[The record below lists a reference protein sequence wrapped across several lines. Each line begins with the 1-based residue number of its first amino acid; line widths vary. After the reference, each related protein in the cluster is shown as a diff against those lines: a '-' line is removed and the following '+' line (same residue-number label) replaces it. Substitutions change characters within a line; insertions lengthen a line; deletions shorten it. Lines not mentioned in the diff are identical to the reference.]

1 MIVANTV
8 GGVYKLCVGGFHR
21 NCLLVSTLPNVP
33 TFTATHTTTSKYDT
47 YKGHQTCT
55 TYEAYDSADS
65 ASDLNLLINLLISQ
79 KSGSPCSSRFGFLN
93 VYSFGRGAKSPN
105 SLVLSLVV

>member
-1 MIVANTV
+1 MVVANSV
-8 GGVYKLCVGGFHR
+8 SVIYKLPVGGFHR
-21 NCLLVSTLPNVP
+21 NCFLVSTLLNVP

-93 VYSFGRGAKSPN
+93 V
-105 SLVLSLVV
+105 